1 MEILGDGLPI
11 DPPLAYR
18 GVLTMPDTDALS
30 AAYRERAHLAAHLA
44 AGYPSVLVEGADA
57 DAPDW
62 PVLFVKLPTGQVSW
76 HISPDDVGLFSGIRR
91 TMAGMPDAP
100 AWDGHSTEEK
110 YARVAAHA
118 RMLSSAKEA

>member
-1 MEILGDGLPI
+1 MTAL
-11 DPPLAYR
+11 DPMAI
-18 GVLTMPDTDALS
+18 
-30 AAYRERAHLAAHLA
+30 AYRERAHLTAHLA

-76 HISPDDVGLFSGIRR
+76 HISPDDVGLFRNVRR

-100 AWDGHSTEEK
+100 VWDGHTTDEK
-110 YARVAAHA
+110 YARLDAHTRA
-118 RMLSSAKEA
+118 LAQKEN

>member
-1 MEILGDGLPI
+1 MAE
-11 DPPLAYR
+11 A
-18 GVLTMPDTDALS
+18 DALN
-30 AAYRERAHLAAHLA
+30 AAYRERAHLTAHLA

-76 HISPDDVGLFSGIRR
+76 HISPDDVALFRNVRR

-110 YARVAAHA
+110 YARVDAHTRA
-118 RMLSSAKEA
+118 LAAKES